1 MRCAHEASSCVEKT
15 NVTQNKPAVK
25 IDFVIPASP
34 NDAFYSQIAMFRLG
48 LDALGGIY
56 RTARLAAVF
65 GDTKITD
72 LPEKWKAHFERI
84 DVEWAKPGPIES
96 FGYRAQSDRRF
107 EIIRPDA
114 DVVVSCDADTFLIRP
129 FEQAT
134 VDAVVNGALGGVIAY
149 YHFPWAHSSGN
160 PSADWNNISQ
170 SIIGRRIEAPY
181 RYTLAEFSEHGCC
194 PFYVNLGLLIG
205 SPKTFHRLN
214 ESCKEIKEE
223 VIEILNNRF
232 YEQVTVA
239 LAVIK
244 ADVRTIALAFRY
256 NFPNVPVADEK
267 YPSELK
273 QVRLIHY
280 ARTERFDR
288 HKIFADQSAF
298 DAFMK
303 LDLIGSDLVFQRHV
317 RGITGG
323 VYPFSKRPQ
332 WRIRVPFR
340 MFWSR
345 KAKVL

>member
-1 MRCAHEASSCVEKT
+1 
-15 NVTQNKPAVK
+15 VTQNKRALK

-48 LDALGGIY
+48 LDALGGVY
-56 RTARLAAVF
+56 RTARIAAVF
-65 GDTKITD
+65 GDSRITG

-84 DVEWAKPGPIES
+84 DVEWADPSPVES

-107 EIIRPDA
+107 DIIRPDA
-114 DVVVSCDADTFLIRP
+114 DVAVSCDADTLLIRP

-134 VDAVVNGALGGVIAY
+134 MDAVVNGALGGVIAH
-149 YHFPWAHSSGN
+149 YHFPWAHSSED
-160 PSADWNNISQ
+160 PSVDWSNISQ
-170 SIIGRRIEAPY
+170 SILGKRIDTPY
-181 RYTLAEFSEHGCC
+181 RYTLAEFAERGCC

-214 ESCKEIKEE
+214 ESCKQIKET

-244 ADVRTIALAFRY
+244 SDIKAIALPFRY
-256 NFPNVPVADEK
+256 NFPNDPVADKK
-267 YPSELK
+267 YLSELRH
-273 QVRLIHY
+273 VRLIHY
-280 ARTERFDR
+280 LRTERFDR

-303 LDLIGSDLVFQRHV
+303 LDLSGSNFVLQSYV
-317 RGITGG
+317 RDITGG

-332 WRIRVPFR
+332 WRISVPFR
-340 MFWSR
+340 ILWSR
-345 KAKVL
+345 TSKVL